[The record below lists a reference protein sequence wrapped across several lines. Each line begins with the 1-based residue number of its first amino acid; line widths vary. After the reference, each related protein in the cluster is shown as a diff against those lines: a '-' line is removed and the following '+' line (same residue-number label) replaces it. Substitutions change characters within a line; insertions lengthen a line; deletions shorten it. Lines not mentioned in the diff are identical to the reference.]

1 MKMGSEN
8 ENIFRHIKNALIYS
22 WDGLKAAWDN
32 EMAFRT
38 EAIVIALL
46 MPIGIW
52 IGQTAVQWAL
62 LIGSAMLVLITELL
76 NSAVEN
82 VVDRIGTEH
91 HILSKQAEGAEKIF
105 LKKTLRTLRLCGESI
120 SNNPLAHNALLDP
133 RIGNRFELHQFIIGI
148 LVIYILEKIRV
159 QHPAFVKALQ
169 GVKSGTFYQAA
180 DIFNDFR
187 GHNGLDA
194 GGPKFTGNRRFH
206 DNFNAGKDC
215 RRVAVCLDVGG
226 VPFRIGFQI
235 HGNVISL
242 LMTCGRLPLVSNF
255 TGNPIFLMCRHKS
268 KRSA

>member
-91 HILSKQAEGAEKIF
+91 HILSKQAKDLGSAAAGVSMLTAAMVWGLIAYERF
-105 LKKTLRTLRLCGESI
+105 L
-120 SNNPLAHNALLDP
+120 
-133 RIGNRFELHQFIIGI
+133 Q
-148 LVIYILEKIRV
+148 
-159 QHPAFVKALQ
+159 
-169 GVKSGTFYQAA
+169 
-180 DIFNDFR
+180 
-187 GHNGLDA
+187 
-194 GGPKFTGNRRFH
+194 
-206 DNFNAGKDC
+206 
-215 RRVAVCLDVGG
+215 
-226 VPFRIGFQI
+226 
-235 HGNVISL
+235 
-242 LMTCGRLPLVSNF
+242 
-255 TGNPIFLMCRHKS
+255 
-268 KRSA
+268 